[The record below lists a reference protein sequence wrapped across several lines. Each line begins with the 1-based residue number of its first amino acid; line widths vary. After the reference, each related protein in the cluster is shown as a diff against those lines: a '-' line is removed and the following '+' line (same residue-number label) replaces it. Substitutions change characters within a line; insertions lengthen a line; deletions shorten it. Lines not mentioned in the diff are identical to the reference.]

1 MWPSG
6 TPRSTDGPMDHAQED
21 EYECT
26 LIHEVSQDTEYPLVF
41 PVDVILQHIKEFL
54 ASVLVEYK

>member
-1 MWPSG
+1 
-6 TPRSTDGPMDHAQED
+6 MDHAQED

-26 LIHEVSQDTEYPLVF
+26 LIHEVSQDTEYQFVF